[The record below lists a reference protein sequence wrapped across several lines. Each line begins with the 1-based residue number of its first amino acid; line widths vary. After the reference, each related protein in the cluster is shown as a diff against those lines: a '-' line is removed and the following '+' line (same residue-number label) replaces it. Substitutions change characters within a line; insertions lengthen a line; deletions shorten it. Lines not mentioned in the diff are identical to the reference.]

1 MPGTAKPEFIQQ
13 QYAFAAHIRNPQG
26 NAPPAGIED
35 RRMGIYREL
44 FYNNVEGFLSNA
56 FPVLRTLLDDEY
68 WHAMAR
74 DFFSRH
80 HCHTPLFL
88 EIPREFLNYL
98 DEERGD
104 RNEDPPFM
112 RELAHYEWVEL
123 ALSVAEE
130 DILSDVDTDGDL
142 LDNAPILSSLAWPL
156 SYHYPVHQISREF
169 QPSKPGEQP
178 TYLLVYRDSNDE
190 VSFLELNPVSARLFS
205 LIQENPA
212 KTGRS
217 ILGQIATELQ
227 HPDPAQVIAGG
238 LEILGEWRQRGIVPG
253 TSCDTKQK

>member
-1 MPGTAKPEFIQQ
+1 MPGTAKPEFMQQ
-13 QYAFAAHIRNPQG
+13 QYAFAAHIRDPQR
-26 NAPPAGIED
+26 NAAPAGIED

-44 FYNNVEGFLSNA
+44 FYNNVEGFLNNA
-56 FPVLRTLLDDEY
+56 FPVLRTIVDDAS

-80 HCHTPLFL
+80 HCRTPLFL

-104 RNEDPPFM
+104 HDDDPPFM

-123 ALSVAEE
+123 ALSIAEE
-130 DILSDVDTDGDL
+130 DTRLDVDTDGDL
-142 LDNAPILSSLAWPL
+142 LDNAPVLSSLAWPL
-156 SYHYPVHQISREF
+156 SYQYPVHQISHEF
-169 QPSKPGEQP
+169 QPSEPGQEP
-178 TYLLVYRDSNDE
+178 TYLLVYRDSDDE

-205 LIQENPA
+205 LIQEYPG
-212 KTGRS
+212 KTSRR

-238 LEILGEWRQRGIVPG
+238 LEILGEWRQRGIVSG
-253 TSCDTKQK
+253 ISRNAKK

>member
-1 MPGTAKPEFIQQ
+1 MPSTAKPDFVQQ
-13 QYAFAAHIRNPQG
+13 QYAFAAHIRDPEQ
-26 NAPPAGIED
+26 NAAPAGIED

-44 FYNNVEGFLSNA
+44 FYNNVEGFLSSG
-56 FPVLRTLLDDEY
+56 FPVLRELLDDTH
-68 WHAMAR
+68 WHALAR

-104 RNEDPPFM
+104 LDDDLPFL

-123 ALSVAEE
+123 ALSVAEDE
-130 DILSDVDTDGDL
+130 TGHNIDANGNL
-142 LDNAPILSSLAWPL
+142 LDSAPALSSLAWPL
-156 SYHYPVHQISREF
+156 SYQYPVHRISPEF
-169 QPSKPGEQP
+169 KPAEPGEQP
-178 TYLLVYRDSNDE
+178 TYLLVYRDTDDE
-190 VSFLELNPVSARLFS
+190 VGFLELNPVSARLFS
-205 LIQENPA
+205 LLQEHPG

-217 ILGQIATELQ
+217 LLEQITTELQ

-238 LEILGEWRQRGIVPG
+238 RGILDEWRQRGVVRG
-253 TSCDTKQK
+253 TYL